1 MSSVLLRRSSLA
13 LLLLALPASGC
24 DCLFGLLG
32 AVPFETESD
41 GVVVFPLGSVGD
53 CTSADDGTVPSNGEP
68 DEDGNLTTYSHS
80 NDGTVCQ
87 LKADWVGT
95 LVNMEDVRAEVDAEI
110 EEAGLD
116 PANVRLNIISMT
128 PTVETVVLR
137 DDETDEVLDLGTDAL
152 LAYRGSISVEGD
164 EDIIV
169 ASYDGNGDPTVPD
182 VDVKDSATLVALAN
196 TSFAEGT
203 PLSAS
208 GTGNSS
214 IAMAELPT
222 IQAAGQPALVV
233 TFKIVVAGEASLGSG
248 E

>member
-1 MSSVLLRRSSLA
+1 MSSFVLRRFSLA
-13 LLLLALPASGC
+13 LFLLAIPASGC
-24 DCLFGLLG
+24 DCIFGLLG

-41 GVVVFPLGSVGD
+41 GVIVFPLGSVGD
-53 CTSADDGTVPSNGEP
+53 CTSADNGTVPVDGEP

-87 LKADWVGT
+87 LKADWVGN

-128 PTVETVVLR
+128 PTVETIILR
-137 DDETDEVLDLGTDAL
+137 DDATDETLDLSTDAL

-169 ASYDGNGDPTVPD
+169 ASYDGEGDATVPD
-182 VDVKDSATLVALAN
+182 VEVKDSPTLVALAN
-196 TSFAEGT
+196 TSFAEGS
-203 PLSAS
+203 PLAAS
-208 GTGNSS
+208 GTGNTD

-233 TFKIVVAGEASLGSG
+233 TFKIVVSGEASLGSG

>member
-1 MSSVLLRRSSLA
+1 MTSSVVRRFSLA

-53 CTSADDGTVPSNGEP
+53 CTSADDGTVPANGEP
-68 DEDGNLTTYSHS
+68 DENGNLTTYAHS

-87 LKADWVGT
+87 LKADWVGS

-116 PANVRLNIISMT
+116 PATVRLKIISMT

-137 DDETDEVLDLGTDAL
+137 DDATDEVLELSDEAL
-152 LAYRGSISVEGD
+152 LGYRGSISVEGD

-182 VDVKDSATLVALAN
+182 VDVKDSATLVELAN
-196 TSFAEGT
+196 TSFTEGT
-203 PLSAS
+203 PLAAS
-208 GTGNSS
+208 GTGNTSV
-214 IAMAELPT
+214 AMNELPT

-233 TFKIVVAGEASLGSG
+233 TFKIVVAGEASLGSA